1 VPDIVVNGTSDGVS
15 RDLLTQVGAGVLVGK
30 LVIDVANAT
39 TPSSQLHLLAS
50 VAVLPSSPI
59 LTRIVIEAN
68 YYAAS
73 RRLDSRRR

>member
-1 VPDIVVNGTSDGVS
+1 MVVNGMSDGMS

-50 VAVLPSSPI
+50 VAVLA
-59 LTRIVIEAN
+59 LVTN
-68 YYAAS
+68 TY
-73 RRLDSRRR
+73 

>member
-1 VPDIVVNGTSDGVS
+1 MVVNGISDGVS